1 MDRLPSEGVGLDLML
16 LPLLTLFTLMSLGTE
31 ERLDRAK
38 SRSDCIS
45 RMRLSLKKEGKI
57 R

>member
-45 RMRLSLKKEGKI
+45 RMRLSLKKEGKM